1 MTLETAQAKPGVSGS
16 VLKTVAIVTMLIDH
30 LSFFL
35 RGQIPFL
42 TNTLFTL
49 SIPNITSKEITLY
62 YIMRSVGRIAFP
74 LFCFLLVEGW
84 KHSSNRFRYG
94 LCLLI
99 GAIVSE
105 YPFDLAN
112 FGGLSFK
119 HQNVFFTLFLG
130 LIGLWLYDRFRDS
143 RVIQA
148 LTLIALF
155 VVTFFLKT
163 DYSIKGVA
171 FILLI
176 YVAQTEL
183 PVIGF
188 IGCVL
193 FQIASFPAYLLI
205 GLYNGKRGFIKGPVL
220 KYAFYAFYP
229 VHLMVI
235 YLIQQALS

>member
-1 MTLETAQAKPGVSGS
+1 MTPEITQSKPGLSGS
-16 VLKTVAIVTMLIDH
+16 VLKTFAIVTMLIDH
-30 LSFFL
+30 LALFL
-35 RGQIPFL
+35 CDQIPL
-42 TNTLFTL
+42 LQTTLFRL
-49 SIPNITSKEITLY
+49 SISNIITTGFTLY
-62 YIMRSVGRIAFP
+62 SFMRSVGRIAFP

-130 LIGLWLYDRFRDS
+130 LIGLWLYDRFRDH
-143 RVIQA
+143 RALQA

-205 GLYNGKRGFIKGPVL
+205 GFYNGERGYIKGPIL